1 MRVDLHI
8 HTRPRSSC
16 SAIEPSELADAAR
29 NAGLDAICL
38 TEHQNRWEPD
48 AIQALFRNRG
58 IRVFQGNEITTNQ
71 GDILVFGCD
80 ANVSGVIPVQ
90 DLRKEVERSDGV
102 MIAAHPFRGFLL
114 FGITQLQLDVEQAS
128 RRTVFQYVDG
138 VEILNCK
145 VTQPEND
152 MARKV
157 AERLGLF
164 GAAGSDAHRL
174 EEVGRCVT
182 VFQREIQTERELVE
196 ELRSGRFTVEYV
208 KE

>member
-1 MRVDLHI
+1 MRVDLHT

-16 SAIEPSELADAAR
+16 SLIEPAKLAEAAR
-29 NAGLDAICL
+29 SAGLDAICL
-38 TEHQNRWEPD
+38 TEHQNPWDRRE
-48 AIQALFRNRG
+48 IEALSRNWG
-58 IRVFQGNEITTNQ
+58 IRVFQGNEITTKE

-80 ANVSGVIPVQ
+80 LNIRGVVAVQ
-90 DLRKEVERSDGV
+90 DLRREVDGAGGV

-114 FGITQLQLDVEQAS
+114 FGIAQLQLDVEQAS
-128 RRTVFQYVDG
+128 RRTVFQHVDG

-164 GAAGSDAHRL
+164 GVAGSDAHRL

-196 ELRSGRFTVEYV
+196 ELRSGRFTVERR
-208 KE
+208 K